1 MVSLLQINKA
11 LKSLKEPRFRHALRF
26 GVSPSHEHRGMLS
39 SLGNINTVV
48 DVGANVGQFA
58 LICNSCLPNAKVHS
72 FEPLAKARKVF
83 AKVLEGSDRVS
94 LHPVALGEHRAELHM
109 HVTAKADSSSLL
121 TPSLQASIFPGTHEV
136 GTEVISVMPLEERL
150 SREDISAP
158 ALLKIDVQG
167 YELQVLRGCKTL
179 LGCFDYVFV
188 ELSFIELYAGQALA
202 PEVIGWLAE
211 NGFSLGGCYVSSGSY
226 LNGKMIQGDFLFS
239 RSAVA

>member
-1 MVSLLQINKA
+1 MVSLQQINKA
-11 LKSLKEPRFRHALRF
+11 WKSLKEPLFRRALRF

-39 SLGNINTVV
+39 SLGDIKTVV

-58 LICNSCLPNAKVHS
+58 LICSSCFPNAKVHS
-72 FEPLAKARKVF
+72 FEPLSRARTVF
-83 AKVLEGSDRVS
+83 AKVLDGSDRVF
-94 LHPVALGEHRAELHM
+94 LHPVALGEHRAELEM

-136 GTEVISVMPLEERL
+136 GTEVTLVMPLEDRL
-150 SREDISAP
+150 SREDISSP

-179 LGCFDYVFV
+179 LDCFDYVFV
-188 ELSFIELYAGQALA
+188 ELSFVELYAGQALA

-211 NGFSLGGCYVSSGSY
+211 NGFSLSGCYVSSGSY
-226 LNGKMIQGDFLFS
+226 LDGKMIQGDFLFN
-239 RSAVA
+239 RTGVA